1 MIKFISAQI
10 QLGLHY
16 YNMAYIEKELVFQ
29 ESKIYFADA
38 TSPTGEK
45 AVMMDWEDP
54 IMYASA
60 QYVAENG
67 GNILEI
73 GYGMGISANYIQSF
87 RPTSHTVVEIHPE
100 IASQARRWSKGGEGI
115 TVLEGDWFNLKKEIQ
130 ANAPYD
136 GIFYDAYGDEN
147 EQKLVDFCISILNKG
162 GRFTL
167 WNPLPYPFREQKK
180 VTNEQI
186 TYDIIDLSN
195 VYIPDND
202 YFTHNVYY
210 LPKIQF

>member
-1 MIKFISAQI
+1 MGYLDK
-10 QLGLHY
+10 QLT
-16 YNMAYIEKELVFQ
+16 FQ
-29 ESKIYFADA
+29 ASKIFFPDN
-38 TSPTGEK
+38 TSRTGEK

-73 GYGMGISANYIQSF
+73 GFGLGISANHIQSYS
-87 RPTSHTVVEIHPE
+87 PTSHTIIEIHPD
-100 IASQARRWSKGGEGI
+100 IATIAKSWAEGKSGVHI
-115 TVLEGDWFNLKKEIQ
+115 LEGDWYNIREQIQ

-136 GIFYDAYGDEN
+136 GIFYDAYGDSNIKHLIE
-147 EQKLVDFCISILNKG
+147 FCTLIINPG

-167 WNPLPYPFREQKK
+167 WNPLPYPLGNEDRIRNSQ
-180 VTNEQI
+180 VT
-186 TYDIIDLSN
+186 YSVIDLSGIQ
-195 VYIPDND
+195 IPEND
-202 YFTHNVYY
+202 YFTFTEYY